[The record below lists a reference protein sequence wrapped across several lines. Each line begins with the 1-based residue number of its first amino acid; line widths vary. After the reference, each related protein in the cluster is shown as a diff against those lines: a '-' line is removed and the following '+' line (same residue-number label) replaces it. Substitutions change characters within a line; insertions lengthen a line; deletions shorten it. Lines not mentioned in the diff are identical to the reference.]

1 MPRTLLLLLLA
12 TSAPAQT
19 ADDLVQR
26 NLLAKGGPDA
36 IKAIHSLRM
45 TGKMQ
50 MGSLT
55 ADATRDALAPNQLRQ
70 TFTIQGMTQ
79 IAAYDGRTGWQISPF
94 AGRRDP
100 ELLGEE
106 DLRDIVE
113 DADFTGPLIDPAA
126 KGNRIEYLG
135 KDTLD
140 GDDVHRLKVTLKN
153 GDTLYY
159 YLDPETFLEVRVD
172 RIQNIHGALR
182 ETFTEMGSY
191 KKVAGV
197 YMPFTLESGSKQTP
211 NSRTKVTFTKI
222 EANISIDSNEF
233 HMPGGKK

>member
-1 MPRTLLLLLLA
+1 MTRTLFLLLA
-12 TSAPAQT
+12 ATLQAQT

-55 ADATRDALAPNQLRQ
+55 ADATRDAVAPNQLRQ

-79 IAAYDGRTGWQISPF
+79 IAAYDGHTGWQISPF

-222 EANISIDSNEF
+222 EANIPLDSNEF